1 MDTDERIEM
10 IMRQTDYDKIVAEQK
25 LEQHKNNVMDV
36 IREYLTDGKPIN
48 TNLQT
53 NNLSKNQ
60 QIYKEI
66 RTFMDDAARE
76 YEKNKENAKN
86 ALKEAKERKKKEI
99 VRLRAKEKNGPK
111 GLEPTR
117 YGDWERKGITY
128 DF

>member
-76 YEKNKENAKN
+76 YERKKENA
-86 ALKEAKERKKKEI
+86 E
-99 VRLRAKEKNGPK
+99 
-111 GLEPTR
+111 
-117 YGDWERKGITY
+117 
-128 DF
+128 

>member
-25 LEQHKNNVMDV
+25 LDQHKNNVMDV

-76 YEKNKENAKN
+76 YEKNKENA
-86 ALKEAKERKKKEI
+86 E
-99 VRLRAKEKNGPK
+99 
-111 GLEPTR
+111 
-117 YGDWERKGITY
+117 
-128 DF
+128 

>member
-25 LEQHKNNVMDV
+25 LDQHKNNVMDV

-76 YEKNKENAKN
+76 YERKKENA
-86 ALKEAKERKKKEI
+86 E
-99 VRLRAKEKNGPK
+99 
-111 GLEPTR
+111 
-117 YGDWERKGITY
+117 
-128 DF
+128 

>member
-76 YEKNKENAKN
+76 YEKNKENA
-86 ALKEAKERKKKEI
+86 E
-99 VRLRAKEKNGPK
+99 
-111 GLEPTR
+111 
-117 YGDWERKGITY
+117 
-128 DF
+128 